1 MYRQAIMNTYRL
13 YKGEFLASLVALV
26 GTIMLSFSLIAAPVA
41 SAVSI
46 GGPSDC
52 DRNAIVH
59 CGVHSTAEAVNAYN
73 ARAYVRGVYAEFGIT
88 QADMAA
94 LPSTAVV
101 GRVTKS
107 GNVFVDGKSKAV
119 ATNAMTG
126 GQQYMPGSTRVDHQG
141 AVFYKRT
148 PSVSFQQ
155 NSLPAFV
162 VMKNGQF
169 QFAIIASC
177 GNAVSA
183 KPTAQPKPV
192 HAIAPAKPVSKPKPQ
207 KPQPKPAPV
216 APAPTV
222 SQSQSQE
229 VNVNNN
235 NTNNNTNVNNQIT
248 EQKVVTPAVKTTPA
262 PAPAPQPQPQ
272 PQPQPSATTTVQ
284 PSTEN
289 TATTLPNTGPTGEI
303 GVFLIAVGLGTLGY
317 RRLLLSRIKI

>member
-1 MYRQAIMNTYRL
+1 MYRQAIMNTYRT
-13 YKGEFLASLVALV
+13 YKAEFLASVVAVV
-26 GTIMLSFSLIAAPVA
+26 GTAMLSFSLIAAPVA

-52 DRNAIVH
+52 DNNAIVR
-59 CGVHSTAEAVNAYN
+59 CGVHSSEAAVNAYN

-88 QADMAA
+88 QADMAS

-107 GNVFVDGKSKAV
+107 GDVYVDGKSNPV

-126 GQQYMPGSTRVDHQG
+126 GQQNIPGSTRVDHQG
-141 AVFYKRT
+141 AVFYERP

-155 NSLPAFV
+155 DSLPAFV
-162 VMKNGQF
+162 SMNNGQF

-183 KPTAQPKPV
+183 TPTQQPEQQA
-192 HAIAPAKPVSKPKPQ
+192 AIAPAKPVSKPKEQ
-207 KPQPKPAPV
+207 KPQPQKPAPV
-216 APAPTV
+216 STPAPTV

-235 NTNNNTNVNNQIT
+235 NTDNNTNVNNNTQIT
-248 EQKVVTPAVKTTPA
+248 EQKVVAQTAKATPA
-262 PAPAPQPQPQ
+262 PKETTTQT
-272 PQPQPSATTTVQ
+272 QPSANTTTVQ
-284 PSTEN
+284 P
-289 TATTLPNTGPTGEI
+289 ATQNVASTLPNTGPSGEI
-303 GVFLIAVGLGTLGY
+303 GVFLIAVGVGTLGY